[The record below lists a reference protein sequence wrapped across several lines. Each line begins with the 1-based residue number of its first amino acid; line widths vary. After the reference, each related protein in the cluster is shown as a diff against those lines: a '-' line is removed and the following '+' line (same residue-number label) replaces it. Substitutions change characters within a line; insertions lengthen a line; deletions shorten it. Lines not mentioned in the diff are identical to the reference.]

1 MHKARRPDD
10 DGNPHQYGGNTGY
23 QKIRDD
29 GKGRLIS
36 MKPHFVCLSDGVN
49 YIAVR
54 GSIAL
59 QHFKKAMTHAAYA
72 ENDTER
78 GNDCLDRTI
87 DVALFC
93 INSIFAYHYSTS
105 LIRPDNTQ
113 STI

>member
-1 MHKARRPDD
+1 
-10 DGNPHQYGGNTGY
+10 
-23 QKIRDD
+23 
-29 GKGRLIS
+29 
-36 MKPHFVCLSDGVN
+36 
-49 YIAVR
+49 
-54 GSIAL
+54 
-59 QHFKKAMTHAAYA
+59 MTHAAYA